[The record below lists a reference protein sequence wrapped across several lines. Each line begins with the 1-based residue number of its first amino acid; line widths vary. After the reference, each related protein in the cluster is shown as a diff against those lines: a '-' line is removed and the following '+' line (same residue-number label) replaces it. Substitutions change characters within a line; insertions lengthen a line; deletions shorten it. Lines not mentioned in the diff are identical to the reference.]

1 MRIGRSATR
10 FFGLLIVPAVS
21 AAAILYFGY
30 YAVWGTRGLLALSEV
45 KTKLAVQ
52 EDRLAA
58 ISGRRASLEKRIR
71 LLRNGSED
79 PDLIEEVAR
88 SQMLGSTPGQVAVP
102 RPRR

>member
-30 YAVWGTRGLLALSEV
+30 YAIWGTRGLLALSEV
-45 KTKLAVQ
+45 RSETVVQEGKLATV
-52 EDRLAA
+52 
-58 ISGRRASLEKRIR
+58 SGRRASLEKRIQ
-71 LLRNGSED
+71 LLRSGSED

-102 RPRR
+102 RPHR

>member
-30 YAVWGTRGLLALSEV
+30 YAVWGTRGLLALSDV
-45 KTKLAVQ
+45 KAKLAVQ
-52 EDRLAA
+52 EGRLAA
-58 ISGRRASLEKRIR
+58 ISAQRSGLEKRIG
-71 LLRNGSED
+71 LLRSGAED

-88 SQMLGSTPGQVAVP
+88 SQMLGSTPGQIAVP
-102 RPRR
+102 RPHH

>member
-30 YAVWGTRGLLALSEV
+30 YAVWGTRGLLALADV
-45 KTKLAVQ
+45 KAQLGVQ
-52 EDRLAA
+52 EGRLTA
-58 ISGRRASLEKRIR
+58 ISRQRSGLEKRIR
-71 LLRNGSED
+71 LLQSGSED

-88 SQMLGSTPGQVAVP
+88 SQMLGSTPGQIAVP
-102 RPRR
+102 RPRH

>member
-52 EDRLAA
+52 QDKLAA
-58 ISGRRASLEKRIR
+58 ISGRRSSLEKRIR

-102 RPRR
+102 RPRH